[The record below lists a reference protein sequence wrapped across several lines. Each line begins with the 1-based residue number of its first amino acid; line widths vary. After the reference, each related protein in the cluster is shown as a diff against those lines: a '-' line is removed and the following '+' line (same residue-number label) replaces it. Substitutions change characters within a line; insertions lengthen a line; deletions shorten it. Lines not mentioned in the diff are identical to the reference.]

1 MNLFS
6 VTDLNCTRSLLHK
19 THHGAVHHLKFFS
32 EIHLELIREISFK
45 PVRNGLGGLNSA
57 TSSATS
63 WARSP
68 PLEGDST
75 FIFTDEDDAFLTLF
89 SDLLEQ
95 RIISR

>member
-63 WARSP
+63 WASSP

-75 FIFTDEDDAFLTLF
+75 FIFTDEDDAFF
-89 SDLLEQ
+89 DPF
-95 RIISR
+95 